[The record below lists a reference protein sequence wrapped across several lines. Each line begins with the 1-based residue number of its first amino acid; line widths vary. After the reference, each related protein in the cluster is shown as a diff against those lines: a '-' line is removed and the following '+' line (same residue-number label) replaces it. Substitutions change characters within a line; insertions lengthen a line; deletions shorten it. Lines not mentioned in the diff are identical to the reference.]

1 MIGVLVSVLLIL
13 ILMSIPISA
22 VLFLLSLYIDHSLS
36 PMPLYRALGS
46 ILWGASTNYT
56 LIAIPLFIMMGQILL
71 KSGIAGRMYRA
82 LSFWLSW
89 LPGGLMHSNIGSCAL
104 FAATSGSS
112 VATSATIGTV
122 AMPEMERYKYNQ
134 PLFLGTLA
142 AGGTIGILIPPSIN
156 MIIYGVLT
164 QTSIPRLYLAAM
176 IPGVL
181 LALTFM
187 AIVLVICLIKPSYG
201 GERTRITGET
211 AWSTIKYIFPPLG
224 IFVIVIGSIYAGLAT
239 PTESAALGV
248 LAAFALATYFRQMS
262 RALIWECV
270 EGTIRITAMVMLI
283 IIAAYCLNFM
293 LASAGVT
300 AQINSFIRDVGL
312 SPFETLM
319 MVIVFYI
326 VVGCFMETLSLM
338 VATVPITAAIVI
350 GVGYDAI
357 WFGVVVMLLIEIAMI
372 TPPIGVNLYVIQSV
386 RNRGNVADV
395 MIGVIPFFI
404 GLLIVLA
411 LVIAF
416 PGLALWLPNL

>member
-13 ILMSIPISA
+13 ILMSVPIAA
-22 VLFLLSLYIDHSLS
+22 VLFLLSLFIDYSFS

-56 LIAIPLFIMMGQILL
+56 LIAIPLFVMMGQILL

-82 LSFWLSW
+82 LTFWLSW

-181 LALTFM
+181 LAVVFM
-187 AIVLVICLIKPSYG
+187 AIVTVICIIRPSYG
-201 GERTRITGET
+201 GERADVTGET
-211 AWSTIKYIFPPLG
+211 AWSTLTYIFPPLG

-248 LAAFALATYFRQMS
+248 LAAFALAVYFRRMS
-262 RALIWECV
+262 RELIWECM

-283 IIAAYCLNFM
+283 IVAAYCLNFVI
-293 LASAGVT
+293 ASAGIT
-300 AQINSFIRDVGL
+300 SQINNFIRNVGL

-319 MVIVFYI
+319 TVIVFYI

-338 VATVPITAAIVI
+338 VATVPITSAIVI

-372 TPPIGVNLYVIQSV
+372 TPPIGVNLYVIQSL

-395 MIGVIPFFI
+395 MLGVFPFFV
-404 GLLIVLA
+404 GLLMVLA
-411 LVIAF
+411 LIIAF
-416 PGLALWLPNL
+416 PALALWLPNL